1 MTREDAMSA
10 TDGKLALVTGGSL
23 GIGKAIAKAL
33 LRAGERVVITGR
45 DAARLAGARAELAEF
60 GPVQAIVADHST
72 ASGAEAVIE
81 GVEGIGPLD
90 ILVNN
95 VGVFE
100 TRPFAQTSDAHW
112 TAMFE
117 TNVMSGVRLARWA
130 LPRMLAR
137 NQGRVIFVSS
147 EQGVRPAVDMTHY
160 AMSKAAQLV
169 IARGL
174 AEYTKGSRVTVNSVM
189 PGPTWTEGVETFI
202 AGLAAERG
210 IGLGDMQTAFFAE
223 GDWSSSLIGRF
234 LDPAEPAAVVAFL
247 ASDAASGVNGAAWRA
262 EGGVT
267 RSTV

>member
-1 MTREDAMSA
+1 MSK
-10 TDGKLALVTGGSL
+10 DKKRALVTGGSL

-33 LRAGERVVITGR
+33 LKDGMCVTITGR
-45 DAARLAGARAELAEF
+45 DHARLDAARAELAEW
-60 GPVQAIVADHST
+60 GEIGVVVADH
-72 ASGAEAVIE
+72 AVAAGADFVIAAMEAAG
-81 GVEGIGPLD
+81 GVD
-90 ILVNN
+90 VLVNN
-95 VGVFE
+95 VGYFE
-100 TRPFAQTSDAHW
+100 TRPFVETTDAHW

-130 LPRMLAR
+130 LPHMLAR
-137 NQGRVIFVSS
+137 NQGRIIFIAS
-147 EQGVRPAVDMTHY
+147 EQSVRPAVDMTHY

-174 AEYTKGSRVTVNSVM
+174 AEYTKGTNVTVNTVM

-202 AGLAAERG
+202 GAMARERG
-210 IGLGDMQTAFFAE
+210 VTIAEMQKLFFAQ

-234 LDPAEPAAVVAFL
+234 LDPQEPAAVVAFL

-267 RSTV
+267 RSIL

>member
-1 MTREDAMSA
+1 MSISQK
-10 TDGKLALVTGGSL
+10 KLALVTGGSL
-23 GIGKAIAKAL
+23 GIGKAIAREL
-33 LRAGERVVITGR
+33 LEAGVGVVITGR
-45 DAARLAGARAELAEF
+45 DAARLAAAQAELAVS
-60 GPVQAIVADHST
+60 GAVHTVVADHSA
-72 ASGAEAVIE
+72 ASGADAVIRA
-81 GVEGIGPLD
+81 VQAIGPLN

-100 TRPFAQTSDAHW
+100 TRPFAETTDADW

-130 LPRMLAR
+130 LPDMLAR
-137 NQGRVIFVSS
+137 NAGRIIFISS
-147 EQGVRPAVDMTHY
+147 EQSVRPAVDMTHY

-174 AEYTKGSRVTVNSVM
+174 AEYTKGSRVTVNTVM

-202 AGLAAERG
+202 GDLAAQRG
-210 IGLGDMQTAFFAE
+210 LSVPEMQKVFFAE
-223 GDWSSSLIGRF
+223 GDWSSSLIARF
-234 LDPAEPAAVVAFL
+234 LDPMEPAAVVAFL

-267 RSTV
+267 RSTI